1 MTGERSVTEQST
13 AQTSATTGDRLDA
26 AGWAQLAFGAAA
38 GLATGV
44 GVGLSAHGPFPWVTV
59 VVLGVALGVVFPVAL
74 LRAWWARGGRVAVLE
89 TRAWVR
95 SGRVPDEVPDTVWR
109 PRVRQL
115 LGDSSRQLLG
125 AWAAAVV
132 ACLWAALA
140 ISGETRDWAF
150 AAVWAV
156 LAAVQFVQVRKVR
169 PSARRLLDAP
179 ARVVASV

>member
-1 MTGERSVTEQST
+1 VTE
-13 AQTSATTGDRLDA
+13 TTGDRLDA

-44 GVGLSAHGPFPWVTV
+44 GVGMSAHGPFPWVTV

-95 SGRVPDEVPDTVWR
+95 TGRVPDDVPDAVWR

-115 LGDSSRQLLG
+115 RDETVRQLISG
-125 AWAAAVV
+125 WVAVVV

-156 LAAVQFVQVRKVR
+156 LALVQFVQVRKVR